1 MEVTST
7 VRRGPVSGLEVLRS
21 VLVLVHLVGFALLLG
36 GFVVQYV
43 AGRFEVSVV
52 MRTGLGT
59 AIGSG
64 LLLAIPFPS
73 DVDLNHVKLAVKLG
87 IAVVIGALIGVS
99 VTATRRGRPANRAL
113 FATIGGLAFANAA
126 VAAIWN

>member
-1 MEVTST
+1 
-7 VRRGPVSGLEVLRS
+7 VSGLEVLRS

-52 MRTGLGT
+52 MRTGLGA

-73 DVDLNHVKLAVKLG
+73 DVDLNYVKLAVKLG
-87 IAVVIGALIGVS
+87 IAVVIGALFGVS
-99 VTATRRGRPANRAL
+99 VTATRRGSPASRAL